1 MRTMVRK
8 SQQEKRAFSLIE
20 LLVVIGIIGL
30 LASVG
35 LPALRGLTGSTDIN
49 AATRQLVDDLGYA
62 RLQAISR
69 RTTVYVV
76 FVSPKILTDP
86 RVLNGMNPVEQ
97 REVRKLIPGQY
108 TTYALYAPRS
118 LGDQPGNPTPKYL
131 TEWKSLPA
139 GVLIDTNKFDPSF
152 EGRLSEWRNL
162 ASTNRPML
170 HAEFPFPFPSK
181 DKSAK
186 YVRLPCIAF
195 NYQGQLLYPGDE
207 YLRLVRGTVIAP
219 RNDDEGKTYKIAA
232 PEVLETPRG
241 NSTNNPVVRVDWL
254 TGRARTEFV
263 KS

>member
-1 MRTMVRK
+1 MMRE

-49 AATRQLVDDLGYA
+49 SATRQLLDDLGYA

-69 RTTVYVV
+69 RTTVYMV

-86 RVLNGMNPVEQ
+86 TVLNGMSKEEQ
-97 REVRKLIPGQY
+97 HEVRKLIPGQY

-152 EGRLSEWRNL
+152 EGRLNDWRNL

-170 HAEFPFPFPSK
+170 HAEFPFPLAKPS
-181 DKSAK
+181 SAAK
-186 YVRLPCIAF
+186 KKIRLPCVAF

-207 YLRLVRGTVIAP
+207 YLRLVRGTVIPP